1 MSEEDSMKGPT
12 DSSLPDG
19 SQNRKIMNVTIQV
32 SDAVY
37 TKLLNGNKRIQ
48 GTLALVNPIEGNFNE
63 HNKTWRPKPGTQYMR
78 LPHGKISVT
87 DDDVRMNIR
96 ISRDECIDA
105 SQAIL
110 GESIDASNFVEII
123 TDEES

>member
-1 MSEEDSMKGPT
+1 
-12 DSSLPDG
+12 
-19 SQNRKIMNVTIQV
+19 
-32 SDAVY
+32 
-37 TKLLNGNKRIQ
+37 
-48 GTLALVNPIEGNFNE
+48 
-63 HNKTWRPKPGTQYMR
+63 MR

>member
-1 MSEEDSMKGPT
+1 
-12 DSSLPDG
+12 
-19 SQNRKIMNVTIQV
+19 MNVTIQV

-37 TKLLNGNKRIQ
+37 AKLLNGNKRIQ

-78 LPHGKISVT
+78 LPHGKISVN
-87 DDDVRMNIR
+87 DDNVRMHLR
-96 ISRDECIDA
+96 ISRDEMVDV

-123 TDEES
+123 TDECV